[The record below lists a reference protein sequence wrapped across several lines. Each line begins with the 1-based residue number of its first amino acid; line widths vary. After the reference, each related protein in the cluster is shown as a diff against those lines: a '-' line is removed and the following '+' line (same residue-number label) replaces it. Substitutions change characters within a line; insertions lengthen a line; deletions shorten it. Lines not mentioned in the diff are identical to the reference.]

1 MLTINPVINSSY
13 YNKHKA
19 CAENKQTFTGRLPDR
34 VFSEIRDIPKLGC
47 AFCECDMLTNEQV
60 KVFLKSFVASAKNAL
75 NNKALEPFVNTE
87 AYNIVKELSGK
98 YPGKSVHEVLS
109 IPENTQIIK
118 KLTPHQQL
126 DVTRIALASD
136 KVSVKAP
143 KVMQKLDKYF
153 ENFSDETKQV
163 INLMEIYSIKYPQ
176 NTFAEIFNKPE
187 VVKYHS
193 KLYELY
199 INQNSLQKRN
209 IFKQLRDLSP
219 ELSAKDIKALQ
230 NTNSN
235 VLSILNNE
243 YCKPHI
249 KKLLVEDMYK
259 NFASQSSNKDIE
271 PKIMNII
278 KELPYSVSPED
289 KFVNDCVKNKSTDI
303 DIISQIVK
311 ELQATWE
318 HAKAKSNGGSN
329 SIDNLLV
336 LCSKCNAERANL
348 PYPFLM
354 RIHPNIKENVQKQ
367 INKIIS
373 YLIHG
378 KLKGHEDYPIGIKK
392 TMLTETNNMINLD
405 ISKYLKIREER
416 AAKQLEKAQAALLG
430 DEIKC
435 NNAGA
440 EIAEIDSKLDELM
453 SQLRKLKKQR
463 HIIEKH
469 FEESTAS
476 KEVNETDVKKSSE
489 LLDKIKQLIENDK
502 FINKIF
508 KS

>member
-13 YNKHKA
+13 YNKNKA
-19 CAENKQTFTGRLPDR
+19 FAENKQTFTGRLPDR

-60 KVFLKSFVASAKNAL
+60 KVFLKSFVAGAKNAL

-109 IPENTQIIK
+109 IPENTQKIK

-187 VVKYHS
+187 IVKYHS

-209 IFKQLRDLSP
+209 IFKQLRDLAP
-219 ELSAKDIKALQ
+219 ELSAKDIRALQ

-235 VLSILNNE
+235 VLSL
-243 YCKPHI
+243 
-249 KKLLVEDMYK
+249 
-259 NFASQSSNKDIE
+259 S
-271 PKIMNII
+271 
-278 KELPYSVSPED
+278 
-289 KFVNDCVKNKSTDI
+289 
-303 DIISQIVK
+303 
-311 ELQATWE
+311 
-318 HAKAKSNGGSN
+318 
-329 SIDNLLV
+329 
-336 LCSKCNAERANL
+336 
-348 PYPFLM
+348 
-354 RIHPNIKENVQKQ
+354 
-367 INKIIS
+367 
-373 YLIHG
+373 LIH
-378 KLKGHEDYPIGIKK
+378 I
-392 TMLTETNNMINLD
+392 
-405 ISKYLKIREER
+405 
-416 AAKQLEKAQAALLG
+416 
-430 DEIKC
+430 
-435 NNAGA
+435 
-440 EIAEIDSKLDELM
+440 
-453 SQLRKLKKQR
+453 
-463 HIIEKH
+463 
-469 FEESTAS
+469 
-476 KEVNETDVKKSSE
+476 
-489 LLDKIKQLIENDK
+489 
-502 FINKIF
+502 
-508 KS
+508 